1 MCFNTTHYVWDATSA
16 GNNYFHNKCLMV
28 KRILFLT
35 LQENRQRL
43 MRKTLSNIKETLQ
56 YTGII
61 CLSLLSALWLFVQKR
76 KTK

>member
-1 MCFNTTHYVWDATSA
+1 
-16 GNNYFHNKCLMV
+16 MV